1 MDIFLTRQ
9 AAANLLSV
17 STAAL
22 RSWHYRGGGPPM
34 VKIGRLCR
42 YEESKLLAWGFPQS
56 KQAHPPANA
65 RPPNGGGKRLF

>member
-42 YEESKLLAWGFPQS
+42 YEESKLLAWVFQQA
-56 KQAHPPANA
+56 KQAHPPAIRRA
-65 RPPNGGGKRLF
+65 TKGGGK

>member
-42 YEESKLLAWGFPQS
+42 YEESKLLAWVFQQAKQS
-56 KQAHPPANA
+56 HPPVIRRATK
-65 RPPNGGGKRLF
+65 GGGK